1 MHSRKAEP
9 AERGQAPIEIAKRLE
24 AKAAELRRLLGVHLD
39 RTRQQMFA
47 EKISMMAVVENGRHG
62 YRFKG
67 RLRLDDVLFGEAFEQ
82 TSKPVVA
89 PTGMEPVFESRSHL
103 RQIFHTVI
111 EQSTCRNPTRPKH
124 AADVHPDSRAE
135 TAMAHV

>member
-1 MHSRKAEP
+1 
-9 AERGQAPIEIAKRLE
+9 
-24 AKAAELRRLLGVHLD
+24 
-39 RTRQQMFA
+39 MFA

-89 PTGMEPVFESRSHL
+89 PTGFGI
-103 RQIFHTVI
+103 Q
-111 EQSTCRNPTRPKH
+111 TCFLPLFPG
-124 AADVHPDSRAE
+124 
-135 TAMAHV
+135 